1 MASAKDHYQSITDKI
16 CAQLELGNVPWKK
29 TWHGDADCPTSISSG
44 RPYKGVNRIVLMCN
58 FQYSSPYYLTYDEA
72 QRRGGYVKR
81 GEKGHKIYFWKSII
95 VEDEKTGD
103 EKSIPFIKID
113 FIYNLEQTEGVKF
126 TPPKAN
132 QITFTPIEQAQDIIG
147 EWSDCPPINH
157 QGDRAS
163 YSPSSDRITVPKP
176 ENFDSSDFY
185 YQVLFHEMSHSTGH
199 SKRLNRFSNDK
210 CLGHYGSDDYSR
222 EELVAELGAAF
233 LCSECKMDNSA
244 VDENSVAYIQSWLKA
259 FKDDPSMMM
268 WAASRAQKSTD
279 YILENVKK

>member
-1 MASAKDHYQSITDKI
+1 M
-16 CAQLELGNVPWKK
+16 
-29 TWHGDADCPTSISSG
+29 IS
-44 RPYKGVNRIVLMCN
+44 
-58 FQYSSPYYLTYDEA
+58 D
-72 QRRGGYVKR
+72 
-81 GEKGHKIYFWKSII
+81 
-95 VEDEKTGD
+95 
-103 EKSIPFIKID
+103 
-113 FIYNLEQTEGVKF
+113 
-126 TPPKAN
+126 
-132 QITFTPIEQAQDIIG
+132 
-147 EWSDCPPINH
+147 WSDCPPINH

-199 SKRLNRFSNDK
+199 SKRLNRFNDDK

-222 EELVAELGAAF
+222 EELVAELGSAF

-244 VDENSVAYIQSWLKA
+244 VDKNSVAYIQSWLKA